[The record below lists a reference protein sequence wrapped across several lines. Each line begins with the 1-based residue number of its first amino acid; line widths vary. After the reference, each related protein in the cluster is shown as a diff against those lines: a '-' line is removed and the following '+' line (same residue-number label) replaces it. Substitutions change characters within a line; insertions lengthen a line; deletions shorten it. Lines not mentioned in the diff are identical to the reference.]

1 MLTQEAAIAANRFG
15 LGARPGDAR
24 AIGSDAQGW
33 LAQQLERPAAA
44 PSADT
49 PESARV
55 LAEIRELRAVR
66 QAAAQARANFAQRD
80 DPAAPPPSPGIDE
93 QASAKLGQFIR
104 EHYVAQTAERH
115 RLAIE
120 TERPFL
126 ERLVHFWSNH
136 FAVSADKQPLA
147 ALAGLYE
154 QEAIRPHVTGN
165 FYDLLLAAVR
175 HPAMILY
182 LDNQASMGPGSP
194 AATFVRNRRGRELGL
209 NENLAREIL
218 ELHTLGVDGGYTQ
231 ADVVNLAK
239 VLTGWSIGG
248 PPRETRGPLARL
260 GGDGGDPGQ
269 FHFRAAMHEPG
280 DKTILGKRYRERG
293 VEEGEDALR
302 ALATHPSTATHLATK
317 LARHFVADEPPPQL
331 VERLADVYRR
341 NGGELAPVYRA
352 LIEADASWRSPHAKF
367 KTPNDFVLSAYRS
380 LDLLPEDSRAIT
392 AFLTQAGQRPY
403 APGSPA
409 GWPDTAANWNGGE
422 ALLKRIEFAAA
433 AGRRIGHRVEPIR
446 LAGEVLGELGEHT
459 AMSIRDAGSAGQGFA
474 ILLASP
480 EFQRR

>member
-1 MLTQEAAIAANRFG
+1 MLTKDAAIAANRFG
-15 LGARPGDAR
+15 LGARPGEA
-24 AIGSDAQGW
+24 ASIGADPRGW
-33 LAQQLERPAAA
+33 LEAQLAALPHA
-44 PSADT
+44 PSASP

-55 LAEIRELRAVR
+55 LAEARDLRVVR
-66 QAAAQARANFAQRD
+66 QVAAQARANLVRPPQQET
-80 DPAAPPPSPGIDE
+80 PPPTPGIDE
-93 QASAKLGQFIR
+93 DAIRELGAFIR
-104 EHYVAQTAERH
+104 EHYVAQTEMRH

-120 TERPFL
+120 TQRPFV

-182 LDNQASMGPGSP
+182 LDNQASMGPRSQ
-194 AATFVRNRRGRELGL
+194 AAVFVQRRAGRELGL

-218 ELHTLGVDGGYTQ
+218 ELHTLGVDGGYAQT
-231 ADVVNLAK
+231 DVAELAK

-248 PPRETRGPLARL
+248 ALREARGPLARL
-260 GGDGGDPGQ
+260 GGDGGKPGE

-280 DKTILGKRYRERG
+280 DKSILGKRYRESG
-293 VEEGEDALR
+293 VEEGEAVLR
-302 ALATHPSTATHLATK
+302 ALSSHPSTATHLATK
-317 LARHFVADEPPPQL
+317 LARHFVADDPPPKL
-331 VERLADVYRR
+331 VERLAAVYRR
-341 NGGELAPVYRA
+341 SDGELAPVYRA
-352 LIEADASWRSPHAKF
+352 LLEASESWREPRSKF
-367 KTPNDFVLSAYRS
+367 KTPNDFVLSAHRA
-380 LDLLPEDSRAIT
+380 LDFVPEDLRGVT

-409 GWPDTAANWNGGE
+409 GWPDTAASWNGGD

-433 AGRRIGHRVEPIR
+433 AGRRVGTRVEPMT

-459 AMSIRDAGSAGQGFA
+459 SMTIRDAGSRSQGFA